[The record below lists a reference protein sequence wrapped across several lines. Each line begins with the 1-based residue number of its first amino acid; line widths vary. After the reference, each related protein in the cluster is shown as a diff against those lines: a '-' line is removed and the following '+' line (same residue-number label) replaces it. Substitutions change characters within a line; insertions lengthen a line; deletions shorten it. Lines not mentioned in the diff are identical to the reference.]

1 MSDCNNIFK
10 RIIPIQD
17 AKKQASDRR
26 NELYNTIEA
35 EAKIKT
41 DAKNVLVK
49 KINRIKSGLET
60 EIGKGDNSFIII
72 GKSRED
78 IISSGPYAVSGV
90 VNCDSIDISVGLGYI
105 PESVDK
111 DAYNAVKTGGGI
123 NPNFVYDRARIYL
136 AESHDIDTAFGIS
149 NIPTMTYSTTNQ
161 DKPVSAVIT
170 KADAIRTIGR
180 SSIKLITGKLTDC
193 DTPNSDLGDC
203 GVELISING
212 NPSLQPMVLG
222 NNLVE
227 TLNDI
232 IEHHNVLAKILSN
245 FMLMQ
250 LAWDQSLATHMHF
263 NVFPN
268 TPDIGLTNNLVP
280 KLTKNLDNI
289 SKIEIDNSIN
299 SAVTKAKMKSI
310 SKSSLLSSHHKLN

>member
-17 AKKQASDRR
+17 AKNQASEKR
-26 NELYNTIEA
+26 NELYNTIPA
-35 EAKIKT
+35 EANIKT
-41 DAKNVLVK
+41 DAKSVLIK
-49 KINRIKSGLET
+49 KINRIGSGLET
-60 EIGKGDNSFIII
+60 EIGRGDNSFIII
-72 GKSRED
+72 GKSREH
-78 IISSGPYAVSGV
+78 IPASGPYAISGV
-90 VNCDSIDISVGLGYI
+90 VNCDSVDVSVGLGYI

-111 DAYNAVKTGGGI
+111 DAYNAAITGGGL
-123 NPNFVYDRARIYL
+123 NPSFIYDKARVYLTENSDV
-136 AESHDIDTAFGIS
+136 DTAFGIS

-161 DKPVSAVIT
+161 DKPVSAVVV
-170 KADAIRTIGR
+170 KADVVRTIGR
-180 SSIKLITGKLTDC
+180 SSIKLITGKLVDC
-193 DTPNSDLGDC
+193 DKSNSDLGDC
-203 GVELISING
+203 GVELISTSG
-212 NPSLQPMVLG
+212 KAALQPMVLG

-250 LAWDQSLATHMHF
+250 LAWDQSIATHMHF

-268 TPDIGLTNNLVP
+268 TPDIGLVNNLVP

-289 SKIEIDNSIN
+289 SKVEIDNSIN

-310 SKSSLLSSHHKLN
+310 SKSSLLSSYHKLN